1 MADFTFAH
9 RKEGFDEHIEQSI
22 RGYSNLLE
30 DVISLSRYF
39 VENDTTVVDIGCS
52 TGKLTKAMIEHNI
65 DHSTNTS
72 WIGVEIADGFVDN
85 LEKRQKEVEGFADV
99 NFIMKDIRDYEFCN
113 CSLVT
118 SIFTLQFM
126 SKKDR
131 KEVISNI
138 YRGLND
144 GGAFIFSEKTICENA
159 LVQDMITFNYYDY
172 KRKSFTTDDIMDKE
186 KTLRNMMK
194 PNTWNEITDML
205 SYAGFVNIQPF
216 WRNHAFV
223 GAMAIKSDRDPLSD
237 RTSSTERDPE

>member
-9 RKEGFDEHIEQSI
+9 REEGFDEHIEQSI

-39 VENDTTVVDIGCS
+39 VEDDTTIVDIGCS
-52 TGKLTKAMIEHNI
+52 TGKLTKAMIEYNQ
-65 DHSTNTS
+65 DHCNTGN
-72 WIGVEIADGFVDN
+72 WIGVEIADGFIND
-85 LEKRQKEVEGFADV
+85 LEDRQKEITNGPSNFAEVD
-99 NFIMKDIRDYEFCN
+99 FIMEDIRDYNFNN

-126 SKKDR
+126 PKKDR
-131 KEVISNI
+131 REVISNI
-138 YRGLND
+138 YGGLNE
-144 GGAFIFSEKTICENA
+144 GGAFIFSEKTVCESA

-186 KTLRNMMK
+186 RTLRNMMK
-194 PNTWNEITDML
+194 PNTWEEIIDML
-205 SYAGFVNIQPF
+205 SYAGFKDIQPF

-223 GAMAIKSDRDPLSD
+223 GALAIK
-237 RTSSTERDPE
+237 